1 MKKLITCLSFV
12 LAAVSVG
19 YAAVTPLWM
28 RDARISPDGSEIVFC
43 YKGDIYKVS
52 AQGGTAVQLTTQASY
67 EANPVWSPDGEQIA
81 FASDRNGN
89 FDLFIMS
96 ADGGAARRLTY
107 HSASEIPSTFTPDGK
122 YVLFSASIQDPATSA
137 LFPTSAMTELYRVPV
152 EGGNTE
158 QVLGTPAEWV
168 CFDKAGSN
176 FLYQDRKGFEDEWRK
191 HHTSSIARDIW
202 LYDTQTGEH
211 TNLTNRDGE
220 DRNPVYAPDG
230 KSVYFLSERNGGSF
244 NVYSFPLN
252 APQQVKPVTTFRTH
266 PVRFLSVSD
275 KGTLCYAYDGELYT
289 QLPNSRPQKV
299 KVELVRDDDKD
310 IASFR
315 FSQGATSACV
325 SPDGKQVAFIVRGDV
340 FVTSTD
346 YPTTKQITNTPAGE
360 SGLSFAPDNR
370 TLVYASERTGNWQLY
385 MAKIT
390 RKEDPNF
397 PNATLI
403 EEEVLL
409 PSKTVERRYPQYS
422 PDGKEI
428 AFIEDRNR
436 LMVLNLETKKVRQV
450 TDGSTWYNTG
460 GGFDYEWSPD
470 GKWFTLEFIGNRH
483 DPYSD
488 IGIVSAQG
496 GAITNLTNSGYMSG
510 SPRWVLDGNA
520 VLFQTERYGMRAHAS
535 WGSQQDVMLVFL
547 NQDAYD
553 RYRLSKEDF
562 ELLKEFEKE
571 QKKAKE
577 KDEKKKN
584 EKKKDA
590 GKDKKKDGDKD
601 GDNGKSD
608 KDKESKKEIVVELKG
623 IEDRIVRLTPNSSDL
638 GSAIVSK
645 DGENL
650 YYFSAFEGG
659 YDLWKMNL
667 REKETKRLHKL
678 NTGWVSLS
686 MDKDGNIFLLGSR
699 NMQKMDAKSD
709 ALKPISYQAEMKM
722 DLAAEREAMFDHVY
736 KQQQKR
742 FYNLN
747 MHGVNWDEMSAAYR
761 KFLPHIDNNYD
772 FAELL
777 SEWLGELNVSHT
789 GGRYFANGKGDVTS
803 NLGLLFDWE
812 YRGKGMRIAE
822 VIEKGPF
829 DHSRTK
835 VKEGCII
842 EKINGQEISQENDI
856 TVLLNNKAGKKTLIS
871 LYDPQSKERWEEV
884 VMPISGGRLNR
895 LLYNRWVKQRA
906 AEVEK
911 WSNGRLGY
919 VHIQSMGDGSF
930 RTVYSDILGKYNNC
944 EGIVIDTRF
953 NGGGRLHE
961 DIEILFSGQKYFTQ
975 VVRGREACDM
985 PSRRWN
991 KPSIMLQCEANYSN
1005 AHGTPWVYKYR
1016 NIGKLVGMPVPGTMT
1031 SVSWETLQ
1039 DPSLVFGIP
1048 IVGYRLAD
1056 GSYLEN
1062 SQLEPDIKVAN
1073 SPETVVK
1080 GEDIQLKA
1088 AVDELLKEIDSK
1100 KK

>member
-1 MKKLITCLSFV
+1 MKKLITCLSFA

-137 LFPTSAMTELYRVPV
+137 LFPTSAITELYRVPV

-884 VMPISGGRLNR
+884 VMPISGGRLNG